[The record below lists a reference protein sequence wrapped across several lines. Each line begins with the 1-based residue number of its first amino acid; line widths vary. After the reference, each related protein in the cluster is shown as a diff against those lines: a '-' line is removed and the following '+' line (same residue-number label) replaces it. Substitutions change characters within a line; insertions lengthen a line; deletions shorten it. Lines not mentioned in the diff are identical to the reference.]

1 MVVSA
6 LHGKE
11 FAMTTPQEQFA
22 ELTRRT
28 QETSSSGQQVIADA
42 TTAAPTERAS
52 AASPPDASGGAMT
65 ARHPHEADTG
75 VPNE

>member
-11 FAMTTPQEQFA
+11 FAMTNPHEQFA

-42 TTAAPTERAS
+42 TTAAPTERPARRAPCTHQ
-52 AASPPDASGGAMT
+52 AA
-65 ARHPHEADTG
+65 R
-75 VPNE
+75 